1 MNTYTYFIGVDI
13 SSDFF
18 TASIYTNKHTLVA
31 VGEQFPN
38 STNGFVSCQ
47 QWLSNNKATSTN
59 AVICLEA
66 TGVYGECFCYAFAS
80 YGFSLAVE
88 PPLKVKRAFSQ
99 RTHKTDAVDSTQIA
113 EYAYRFVDELQL
125 WTPKSE
131 ILEQI
136 RTLLT
141 AREHCVSQSAATQTA
156 LKSLKHKYIQ
166 TPTAINALSN
176 AIEQQKENIAMI
188 DAELKRL
195 CKSDDSFHMMI
206 NLLQSIPGVGF
217 LLSAHMLVI
226 SEGFTRPLVAR
237 QLASYCGIAPLQY
250 QSGTSI
256 YRTPR
261 SLGNGHPIL
270 RKLLYLA
277 ALSVRTHHQQSKKYF
292 LRKVDEGKSK
302 RLVINNLSNKLL
314 KIICAVA
321 TTKQPFIK
329 NYQSVNPALLKS
341 A

>member
-1 MNTYTYFIGVDI
+1 MKTYTYFIGVDI
-13 SSDFF
+13 SAEFF
-18 TASIYTNKHTLVA
+18 TASIYTNKNTLVA
-31 VGEQFPN
+31 VGETFPN
-38 STNGFVSCQ
+38 TTTGYSSFHH
-47 QWLSNNKATSTN
+47 WLSAHDATSNN

-66 TGVYGECFCYAFAS
+66 TGVYGECFCYAIAS
-80 YGFSLAVE
+80 YDFPLAVE

-113 EYAYRFVDELQL
+113 EYAFRFVDELQL
-125 WTPKSE
+125 WKPKSE

-141 AREHCVSQSAATQTA
+141 AREHCVTQSAATQTA
-156 LKSLKHKYIQ
+156 LKSLKHKYVQ

-195 CKSDDSFHMMI
+195 CKSDDSFHTMI

-217 LLSAHMLVI
+217 LLSVHMLVI
-226 SEGFTRPLVAR
+226 SDGFTRPLIAR
-237 QLASYCGIAPLQY
+237 QLASYCGIAPLQH
-250 QSGTSI
+250 QSGSSI
-256 YRTPR
+256 YRAP
-261 SLGNGHPIL
+261 SSMGNGHPIL

-292 LRKVDEGKSK
+292 LRKVEEGKSK

-314 KIICAVA
+314 KIICAIA
-321 TTKQPFIK
+321 ESKQPFIV
-329 NYQSVNPALLKS
+329 NYRSVNPALLKS